1 MLNYKLGVKIDIFEF
16 DGLKLFKMCYQTFE
30 TLIYFFSIN
39 IPVNLMGE
47 NWLNFA
53 IVLVIVPGA
62 KCYPN
67 SINPIDVQTKPKILV
82 NHNLVIK
89 SIFKGGVEIIFFFFL
104 G

>member
-1 MLNYKLGVKIDIFEF
+1 
-16 DGLKLFKMCYQTFE
+16 
-30 TLIYFFSIN
+30 
-39 IPVNLMGE
+39 MGE

-67 SINPIDVQTKPKILV
+67 SINPIDVQTKPKMLV

>member
-1 MLNYKLGVKIDIFEF
+1 
-16 DGLKLFKMCYQTFE
+16 
-30 TLIYFFSIN
+30 
-39 IPVNLMGE
+39 MGE

-82 NHNLVIK
+82 NTNLVIK
-89 SIFKGGVEIIFFFFL
+89 CNFKGGLEFFSFFFL
-104 G
+104 GRFHLGGGCALFKTGKNIFWINFKLPCVGES

>member
-1 MLNYKLGVKIDIFEF
+1 
-16 DGLKLFKMCYQTFE
+16 
-30 TLIYFFSIN
+30 
-39 IPVNLMGE
+39 MGE

-82 NHNLVIK
+82 NTNLVIK
-89 SIFKGGVEIIFFFFL
+89 SIFKGGVEIIFFSFSWGGFTWVVDVPFL
-104 G
+104 KQVKIKG